1 MNGYMRQAGQTLI
14 GMMVGLLLSLM
25 GIVAIFALYK
35 AVGDVSVDATLS
47 SQRDGQLV
55 AGLLGAQAE
64 LQQAGWR
71 IEPGTPGSSVELR
84 DGGRQVVWRFRQAD
98 GAPLSCAGLRLV
110 DDVGQAQPR
119 GLYLLPATACS
130 GVDDAGLTWGVPG
143 QPVPQM
149 LLSEAAFH
157 VGEDEAA
164 VLPLELARFHLAQA
178 PCVPWRQGVATTEH
192 TRLALDV
199 AGQELFAVCL
209 SNVDGAPLAV
219 PGDDDVSQLEE
230 PK

>member
-1 MNGYMRQAGQTLI
+1 MNARTRQAGQTLI
-14 GMMVGLLLSLM
+14 GMMVGLLLSLL
-25 GIVAIFALYK
+25 GIVAMLALYK
-35 AVGDVSVDATLS
+35 AMVDVSVDATLG

-55 AGLLGAQAE
+55 AGLLGAQVE

-71 IEPGTPGSSVELR
+71 IEPGTPGNTVELR

-110 DDVGQAQPR
+110 DEAGEGDAR

-130 GVDDAGLTWGVPG
+130 GVDDAGLSWGVPG

-149 LLSEAAFH
+149 LVSEAAFH

-164 VLPLELARFHLAQA
+164 VLPLGLARFNLAQA
-178 PCVPWRQGVATTEH
+178 GCVPWRQGVAATEH
-192 TRLALDV
+192 TRVALDV
-199 AGQELFAVCL
+199 AGQELFAACL
-209 SNVDGAPLAV
+209 SNLDGAPLAGS
-219 PGDDDVSQLEE
+219 GDDDAGKTEE
-230 PK
+230 PT